1 MLKRMSVGEIE
12 VDPRAPEPEVPDP
25 FPSPADGELPP
36 SDSDLSLAWLA
47 IGAGVVAACTAIVLW
62 QLHPFLILR
71 DTTAS
76 GGDMG
81 AHVWFP
87 AYLRDHLLPHGRV
100 AGWSP
105 DWFGGFPAGQFYFPL
120 PALAV
125 VLLDVVLPYN
135 VAFKIVT
142 AIGPIAMPVA
152 AYAFGRGLRI
162 RRPGPELFA
171 VAVTVFLFFKGIE
184 AVAGSHDS
192 QIQFNQRIMGGTIVN
207 TLAGEFS
214 YSIALAFA
222 LAFLGALAYS
232 LRTRRRMALAAV
244 LLAATVLSHVV
255 VGILAI
261 VGALVIWLFHRP
273 IRNWRP
279 ALAIGVVAGLLT
291 AFWSIPLLAGFPYT
305 ANMRYTRIN
314 WFVDYMFPGEFWWVF
329 VLATVGVVFGLVRRD
344 RGVLSI
350 IALTA
355 TFGLVFRFWPEL
367 HAWNLRFLPFWYM
380 GAFLLAAV
388 GAAEIVRAIGQ
399 KIAKAWIGPA
409 PGPSDL
415 WVLDAEVE
423 GRRFRV
429 VKTVTIASLVAVLV
443 LFGLWHSYADRGT
456 TAMSRLDL
464 DFWAEW
470 NYSGYQDTS
479 PSSTKPK
486 AYPEY
491 KALMDTMGK
500 LPPGRAMWEGG
511 NDVDNYGTP
520 LALMLLPY
528 WTNGRIG
535 SFEGLYYESAAS
547 TPYDFMAI
555 APLAGCERVEP
566 GARARVPLDRRLRAR
581 RAVPAHARRPLLH
594 GPLGRD
600 EGAAPTPS
608 PNLRLVASVRDHDKL
623 PPGTWKIYEVRDHAL
638 VAPLKYEPVVV
649 DPHGGT
655 QSECFGG
662 KATPDEPKLGPW
674 ECTAAA
680 WWNSPSALDR
690 PLAADGPSEWARANG
705 AAARTAP
712 RRALPSVRVTDVHEG
727 DDTISFRVSKP
738 GVPVVVRSS
747 YYPNWVA
754 DGAKGPW
761 RLTPN
766 LMVVV
771 PTSHTV
777 TLHYA
782 RSGAEWLGIALTV
795 VGIAGLIGLIVWGR
809 RRRRRG
815 DPGDEPVEP
824 VEESV
829 EPVVTTVGDGPAAGP
844 AAGLEPEWIG
854 HSGEV
859 PLA

>member
-12 VDPRAPEPEVPDP
+12 VDPRAPEPNVPDP

-36 SDSDLSLAWLA
+36 SDSDLSLAWMA

-62 QLHPFLILR
+62 ELHPFLILR
-71 DTTAS
+71 NTTAS

-120 PALAV
+120 PAMLV

-142 AIGPIAMPVA
+142 AIGPVAMPAA
-152 AYAFGRGLRI
+152 AYAFGRGLRV

-184 AVAGSHDS
+184 AVASSHDS
-192 QIQFNQRIMGGTIVN
+192 QIQFNQRIMGGTLVN

-222 LAFLGALAYS
+222 FAFLGALAYS
-232 LRTRRRMALAAV
+232 LRTRRRMGLAAL

-291 AFWSIPLLAGFPYT
+291 AFWSIPLLAAFPYT

-314 WFVDYMFPGEFWWVF
+314 WFVEYMFPGEFWWVF
-329 VLATVGVVFGLVRRD
+329 VLATVGIGFGLVRRD

-350 IALTA
+350 VALTA

-367 HAWNLRFLPFWYM
+367 HAWNLRFLPFWYL

-409 PGPSDL
+409 PGPTDL
-415 WVLDAEVE
+415 WTFDSAAE
-423 GRRFRV
+423 GRRFRM
-429 VKTVTIASLVAVLV
+429 VKTVTVASLVAVV
-443 LFGLWHSYADRGT
+443 ALFGLWHSYADRGT
-456 TAMSRLDL
+456 TALSRLDL

-479 PSSTKPK
+479 AASTKPK

-555 APLAGCERVEP
+555 APLAGANASNPVRGLAYRAIDDFELGVRYLRLLGGRYYMAHSAETK
-566 GARARVPLDRRLRAR
+566 ARADA
-581 RAVPAHARRPLLH
+581 
-594 GPLGRD
+594 
-600 EGAAPTPS
+600 S

-649 DPHGGT
+649 DPHAGT

-662 KATPDEPKLGPW
+662 QATPDEPKLGAW

-690 PLAADGPSEWARANG
+690 PLAADGPSSWARVNG

-712 RRALPSVRVTDVHEG
+712 RRSLPSVRVTDVHEG
-727 DDTISFRVSKP
+727 DDTISFRVSRP

-754 DGAKGPW
+754 HGANGPY

-771 PTSHTV
+771 PTSRNV

-795 VGIAGLIGLIVWGR
+795 LGIVGLIGLIVWGR
-809 RRRRRG
+809 RRRRA
-815 DPGDEPVEP
+815 DPGDGPGEGPGEGP
-824 VEESV
+824 GDG
-829 EPVVTTVGDGPAAGP
+829 PGDATVGDGPAA
-844 AAGLEPEWIG
+844 EPDSEWIG
-854 HSGEV
+854 ASG
-859 PLA
+859 